1 MKIFGV
7 VIWLGTFGLMSQ
19 LWGAKLSMFINIP
32 ALLFVALGV
41 AGALMIAGAKQQTR
55 AGRLHVAA
63 TAAWYS
69 GIIAFVIGLIAL
81 LANITDPQAIG
92 PNLAVSL
99 TGVLYGAVI
108 SMGCKVFSK
117 ASE

>member
-7 VIWLGTFGLMSQ
+7 IVWLGAFALMGQ
-19 LWGAKLSMFINIP
+19 LSGSKLAMFINIP

-69 GIIAFVIGLIAL
+69 GIIAFTMALIVL
-81 LANITDPQAIG
+81 LGNISDPQAIG
-92 PNLAVSL
+92 PNTAVAL
-99 TGVLYGAVI
+99 TAVLYGAII
-108 SMGCKVFSK
+108 SMVCKVLSK
-117 ASE
+117 VSE